1 MPMHAIEKILAK
13 ASGNTSVSKG
23 QVVYCDIDVAGI
35 NDLYWQVVKSLHE
48 MGEDKVWNPEKVA
61 ILLDHQAPAPTIKA
75 AINHQ
80 NFRKFACEQGITN
93 LFDVNAG
100 TCHQV
105 ITESGLARPGTIVVL
120 TDSHS
125 TTYGAV
131 GAFGTG
137 VGATEL
143 AGILAT
149 GKLWFRVPEVIKI
162 ILNGTIAEGV
172 LPKDIILYI
181 LGQLG
186 TDGAVYKVVEFT
198 GPVVENM
205 DLAGR
210 MVLCNMTTEMG
221 AKTAYTQPNDEI
233 LEYVKSRTEKPFTLF
248 TTDADYEYS
257 KEFVFDISELEP
269 QLAVP
274 HNVDN
279 ARNISDVKGVNVD
292 QVFIGSCTGGRI
304 EDVAVAAKILKG
316 KKVANGTRMIII
328 PASGEVLKM
337 AVGKGYFEDL
347 IDAGAVFATPGCGP
361 CLGGHQG
368 ILAPGEVCVSTSN
381 RNFKGRMGSKEAS
394 IYLASPA
401 TAAASALEGRIADP
415 RKYLEGGS

>member
-1 MPMHAIEKILAK
+1 MPMHAIEKVLAK
-13 ASGNTSVSKG
+13 ASGNTSVGVG
-23 QVVYCDIDVAGI
+23 QVVNCDIDVAGI

-48 MGEDKVWNPEKVA
+48 MGEDKVWDPEKVA

-75 AINHQ
+75 ATNHK
-80 NFRKFACEQGITN
+80 NFRIFAREQGIPN

-105 ITESGLARPGTIVVL
+105 ITESGLARPGAIVVL

-162 ILNGTIAEGV
+162 TITGTIAKGV
-172 LPKDIILYI
+172 LPKDIIVHI
-181 LGQLG
+181 LGKIG
-186 TDGAVYKVVEFT
+186 TDGAVYKVVEFD
-198 GPVVENM
+198 GPVVDNM
-205 DLAGR
+205 NLAGR

-221 AKTAYTQPNDEI
+221 AKTAYIQPNEEI
-233 LEYVKSRTEKPFTLF
+233 LEYVNSRTNRPFTLF
-248 TTDADYEYS
+248 TTDADYKYS
-257 KEFVFDISELEP
+257 KVYKFDISEVEP

-279 ARNISDVKGVNVD
+279 ARNISDVESVNVD

-304 EDVAVAAKILKG
+304 EDIEVAAQILRG
-316 KKVANGTRMIII
+316 KKIANGTRMVVI

-337 AVGKGYFEDL
+337 AIGKGYVEEL
-347 IDAGAVFATPGCGP
+347 MEAGAVFATPGCGP

-415 RKYLEGGS
+415 RKYL

>member
-23 QVVYCDIDVAGI
+23 QVVNCDIDVAGI

-48 MGEDKVWNPEKVA
+48 MGEDKVWDPDKVA

-75 AINHQ
+75 ATNHR
-80 NFRKFACEQGITN
+80 NFRLFAKEQGITN
-93 LFDVNAG
+93 LFDVNTG

-105 ITESGLARPGTIVVL
+105 VTESGLARPGAIVVL

-149 GKLWFRVPEVIKI
+149 GQLWFRVPEVIKI
-162 ILNGTIAEGV
+162 SITGTMAKGV
-172 LPKDIILYI
+172 LPKDIIVHI
-181 LGQLG
+181 LGKLG
-186 TDGAVYKVVEFT
+186 TAGAVYKVVEFT
-198 GPVVENM
+198 GPVVEKM

-210 MVLCNMTTEMG
+210 MVLCNMATEMG
-221 AKTAYTQPNDEI
+221 AKTAYIQPNEEI
-233 LEYVKSRTEKPFTLF
+233 MEYVKARTNRPYTLF
-248 TTDADYEYS
+248 TTDEGYQYSGEY
-257 KEFVFDISELEP
+257 VFDISDLEP
-269 QLAVP
+269 QLSVP

-279 ARNISDVKGVNVD
+279 ARNLSEVESVQVD

-304 EDVAVAAKILKG
+304 EDIEIAAKILKG
-316 KKVANGTRMIII
+316 KKIANGTRMVVI
-328 PASGEVLKM
+328 PASGEVLKL
-337 AVGKGYFEDL
+337 AIGKGYVEDL
-347 IDAGAVFATPGCGP
+347 MEAGAVFATPGCGP

-381 RNFKGRMGSKEAS
+381 RNFPGRMGSKEAS

-415 RKYLEGGS
+415 RKYL